1 MLLHN
6 SPLFRIYFG
15 NANDNLFPSYYLNLP
30 PEVALLN
37 EQPFAHLKKTMQ
49 LRDLIFLRQ
58 HHSTDGFLVTSENR
72 SSINPF
78 ITQGD
83 FLITHMPKVGLG
95 IMAGDCLPI
104 VFFDTVNAVIAI
116 VHAGWR
122 GSLAGIAQKV
132 AFEMQQKYGTQFEH
146 VRVFFGPSAKVCC
159 YEIDEAFMANLD
171 MCSYTHQ
178 VVQHHGDKL
187 YFDLPL
193 FNRLQL
199 EDIGIRKE
207 AFRLDY
213 NSCTI
218 ENNTFFSY
226 RRQGEKSGRQMTVVC
241 VK

>member
-15 NANDNLFPSYYLNLP
+15 DTNDNLFRSYYLNLP
-30 PEVALLN
+30 SNVVLLN

-49 LRDLIFLRQ
+49 LQDLVFLKQ
-58 HHSTDGFLVTSENR
+58 HHSADGFLVTTESR
-72 SSINPF
+72 SSIGPF
-78 ITQGD
+78 VTQGD
-83 FLITHMPKVGLG
+83 FLITQMPRVGLG
-95 IMAGDCLPI
+95 IMSGDCLPI
-104 VFFDTVNAVIAI
+104 IFFDTVNSVIAI

-122 GSLAGIAQKV
+122 GSLAGIAQKA
-132 AFEMQQKYGTQFEH
+132 AFAMQSDYGTQFEH

-159 YEIDEAFMANLD
+159 YEIDEPFMANLD
-171 MCSYTHQ
+171 TCSYTHQ
-178 VVQHHGDKL
+178 VVQQHADTL

-193 FNRLQL
+193 FNKLQL

-218 ENNTFFSY
+218 ENENFFSH
-226 RRQGEKSGRQMTVVC
+226 RRQGEQSGRQMTIVC